1 MNKEKQSKASFHLWK
16 FLKPY
21 KSSFIIACLTI
32 VIENA
37 LEISLPFLMNILLKN
52 GMEEQVDGS
61 YTYDAPFVYMIGG
74 IMLAFAVLAFF
85 LGLASAKFT
94 AKAGRGLGYELRK
107 EEYKKIQEFSFSNL
121 DEFRINSLVT
131 RMTNDVQIISDT
143 FCQVL
148 RQLLRGPFQLV
159 FALVFAFIISK
170 DLTIVFAIVIPVLA
184 ILLTIIVMLSKPKF
198 YRLQASLDGI
208 NRTTEESLTA
218 MKLVRANAKKDYEI
232 EKFTN
237 VNNNVKKIGN
247 SALSLVAL
255 NMGIMQFMTYACMVG
270 ILLIGGI
277 SVLENWHPQI
287 TATQTAANIASFLSY
302 ATQTLNSLM
311 MISMVFMSFTR
322 ASASITR
329 IKEVFVSESEII
341 DKKDSDLKVEDGSI
355 TFSHVYF
362 KYRSSAKENVLNDIN
377 FEIKDGE
384 TVGILGE
391 TGSSKS
397 TLIYLIE
404 RFYDV
409 TDGEITISDHN
420 IKDYPLS
427 ELRNQISISFQSP
440 RLFTGTVKEN
450 LLWGNP
456 NATQDE
462 IEEACKIACC
472 HDFIVNSLSKG
483 YDTPISQGGNNV
495 SGGQRQ
501 RLCIARA
508 LIRKP
513 KILILDDSFSAL
525 DRLTESQ
532 LKDNLKSKLPHMTKI
547 IISQKVSAIQDADKI
562 IVLDDGKINN
572 IGTSEW
578 LKEHDAIYQDIYSI
592 QKEGQ

>member
-1 MNKEKQSKASFHLWK
+1 MDKTIKKKNFHLLR

-21 KSSFIIACLTI
+21 KWSFMIACFTI
-32 VIENA
+32 VLENF
-37 LEISLPFLMNILLKN
+37 LEISLPFLMNLLLKN
-52 GMEEQVDGS
+52 GMTEGSDGS
-61 YTYDAPFVYMIGG
+61 YTYDPAFVYTIGG
-74 IMLAFAVLAFF
+74 VMLSFAVCSFF
-85 LGLASAKFT
+85 LGLLSAKFT
-94 AKAGRGLGYELRK
+94 AKAGRGLGFELRK

-148 RQLLRGPFQLV
+148 RPLLRSPFQLV
-159 FALVFAFIISK
+159 FALIFAFIISK
-170 DLTIVFAIVIPVLA
+170 ELSIVFAVIIPLLA
-184 ILLTIIVMLSKPKF
+184 LSLGLIVMFSRKKF
-198 YRLQASLDGI
+198 YRLQGAIDSI

-232 EKFTN
+232 EKFGN
-237 VNNNVKKIGN
+237 VNKEVKHIGN
-247 SALSLVAL
+247 SALSLIAM
-255 NMGIMQFMTYACMVG
+255 NMGIMQLMTYTCTVG
-270 ILLIGGI
+270 ILLIGGT
-277 SVLENWHPQI
+277 SMLKNWHPEVPA
-287 TATQTAANIASFLSY
+287 ATTAANIASFLSY
-302 ATQTLNSLM
+302 ATQTLASLM

-322 ASASITR
+322 ASASLTR
-329 IKEVFVSESEII
+329 VKEVFASESEI
-341 DKKDSDLKVEDGSI
+341 KENADSELKITNGSI
-355 TFSHVYF
+355 SFDHVDF
-362 KYRSSAKENVLNDIN
+362 KYNKNAKENVLDNITFD
-377 FEIKDGE
+377 IKDGE

-409 TDGEITISDHN
+409 TNGAIYLSGNN

-427 ELRNQISISFQSP
+427 ELRDNIAISFQSP

-456 NATQDE
+456 NATMDE
-462 IEEACKIACC
+462 MIEACKIACC
-472 HDFIVNSLSKG
+472 YDVIMNSFSKG
-483 YDTPISQGGNNV
+483 FDTMISQGGNNI

-525 DRLTESQ
+525 DRVTENRLKQ
-532 LKDNLKSKLPHMTKI
+532 NLKDKLPHMTKI
-547 IISQKVSAIQDADKI
+547 IISQKVSAINDADKI
-562 IVLDDGKINN
+562 IVLDDGKIHN
-572 IGTSEW
+572 IGTGEW
-578 LKEHDAIYQDIYSI
+578 LKDNDTIYQDIYSI
-592 QKEGQ
+592 QQEGR